1 MIDAERVVV
10 HRDRAAVGKFLIQ
23 RAELRFHLID
33 RLPNQILNEIRL
45 MHAQIRHRAHRRAL
59 FVKEPRALAGIDAP
73 RFRPA
78 VAERRRKRDDAANLA
93 LLDQLA
99 RFHVRTGQ
107 ALVLVDHKPLSALF
121 RRADHAFA
129 IRQRRRH
136 RLFAQHMLARLQ
148 RRHRD
153 FRMAGVC
160 RADAHRVH
168 VRVGEQRL
176 DALIGSAAVLLGQR
190 LRTRRVQ
197 IIKRD
202 ELCVRVVVVFGNMP
216 HLRNLAAAND
226 TDTKHVFFLP

>member
-1 MIDAERVVV
+1 
-10 HRDRAAVGKFLIQ
+10 
-23 RAELRFHLID
+23 
-33 RLPNQILNEIRL
+33 
-45 MHAQIRHRAHRRAL
+45 
-59 FVKEPRALAGIDAP
+59 
-73 RFRPA
+73 
-78 VAERRRKRDDAANLA
+78 
-93 LLDQLA
+93 
-99 RFHVRTGQ
+99 
-107 ALVLVDHKPLSALF
+107 
-121 RRADHAFA
+121 
-129 IRQRRRH
+129 
-136 RLFAQHMLARLQ
+136 MLARLQ

-168 VRVGEQRL
+168 VRVSEQRL

-226 TDTKHVFFLP
+226 TDTKHVFLLP